1 MDKLVQW
8 PVDEP
13 EGNPVDKPEGKLLH
27 NWMDNIVDFLEA
39 KPVDEPEAKVVDVTM

>member
-1 MDKLVQW
+1 MDELVELAVDEQEAK
-8 PVDEP
+8 PVDE
-13 EGNPVDKPEGKLLH
+13 PEGKLLH